1 MFKPIY
7 IYIKIKRDWVNVT
20 NLETGETVSKSAI
33 NSFSTIRNIVSNFNN
48 ASATIESAIKDLKLK
63 KSLMSTKILI
73 HQLEGIEGGLSDI
86 EKRALRDIA
95 ELVGANK
102 VLIAEQSAPIPIHL
116 ALENLKNI

>member
-20 NLETGETVSKSAI
+20 NLETSETVSKSAI
-33 NSFSTIRNIVSNFNN
+33 TPFSTIRNVVSNFNN

-116 ALENLKNI
+116 ALKS